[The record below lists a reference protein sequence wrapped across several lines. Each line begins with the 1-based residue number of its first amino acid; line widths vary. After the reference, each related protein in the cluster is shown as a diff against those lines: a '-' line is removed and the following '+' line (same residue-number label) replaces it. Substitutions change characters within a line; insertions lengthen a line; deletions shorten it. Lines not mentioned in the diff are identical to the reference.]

1 METNLECHP
10 SEVSSSPSPT
20 LSDADHIN
28 DQGQAVEESKTDD
41 VSDSDTEVI
50 DAALTLCM
58 LSQGNFRQCDSTG
71 NVDEEQRILEAEIP
85 DPSRPRGAPSDGV
98 QLIVSRDEQE
108 LRNQALVRENE
119 VLNNK
124 IKVLSGHLLALAAR
138 DERLIKQQVFVNRAP
153 LMQNEALAANMSSL

>member
-1 METNLECHP
+1 M
-10 SEVSSSPSPT
+10 
-20 LSDADHIN
+20 
-28 DQGQAVEESKTDD
+28 
-41 VSDSDTEVI
+41 I

-71 NVDEEQRILEAEIP
+71 NVDEEQRRLEAEIP

-98 QLIVSRDEQE
+98 QLIASRSDQE

-124 IKVLSGHLLALAAR
+124 IKVLSGHLLALAAHN
-138 DERLIKQQVFVNRAP
+138 ERLIKQQEVFVNRAP